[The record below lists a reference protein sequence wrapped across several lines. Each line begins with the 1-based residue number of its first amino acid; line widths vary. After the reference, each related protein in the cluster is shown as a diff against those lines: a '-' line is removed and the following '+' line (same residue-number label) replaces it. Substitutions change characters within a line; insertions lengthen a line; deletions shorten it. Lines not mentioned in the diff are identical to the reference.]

1 MMKNETKRE
10 RFERLLKS
18 RKANVLHAIDQVF
31 KLSRYP
37 QVYEFSDDDFQSVK
51 QELMEAIASAK
62 WGQSFRLNEE
72 RDQEN
77 ELL

>member
-1 MMKNETKRE
+1 MRDETKRE
-10 RFERLLKS
+10 RFERLLES
-18 RKANVLHAIDQVF
+18 RKANALHAIDQVF

-37 QVYEFSDDDFQSVK
+37 QVYEFTDDDFQPVK

-62 WGQSFRLNEE
+62 WGQSFHLNEE
-72 RDQEN
+72 RNPEN

>member
-1 MMKNETKRE
+1 MRDETKRE
-10 RFERLLKS
+10 RFERLLER
-18 RKANVLHAIDQVF
+18 RKANALHAIDQVF

-37 QVYEFSDDDFQSVK
+37 QVYEFTDVDFQSVK

-72 RDQEN
+72 RNPEN